1 VFVALGA
8 AVCAV
13 IALCLAK
20 LRKMP
25 KVAAVFAFGAGGGIG
40 GWLGG
45 FIGGAL
51 GWIDSLA
58 AQVVGA
64 SVMVL
69 VVLALGIFV
78 VHDLMPKNKASGR
91 TVWMAFGW
99 AILLGLTAGA
109 GASAMNRLSDGIG
122 EVAQS
127 AITSTF

>member
-1 VFVALGA
+1 MFVALGA

-13 IALCLAK
+13 IAVCLAK
-20 LRKMP
+20 LKKLP
-25 KVAAVFAFGAGGGIG
+25 KVASVFAFGAGGGIG

-45 FIGGAL
+45 FLGGAI
-51 GWIDSLA
+51 GWVDSLA
-58 AQVVGA
+58 AGLIGT

-78 VHDLMPKNKASGR
+78 VHDMLPKNKASGR
-91 TVWMAFGW
+91 TVGMAFAW

-109 GASAMNRLSDGIG
+109 GATAMNRLSDGIG
-122 EVAQS
+122 SVAQS